1 MNNSF
6 PYLGFGLGLRRE
18 HYQDILNTLPSVDW
32 FEVLSE
38 NYMVPGG
45 KPLDFLMKIREHYP
59 MVMHGVAMSV
69 GSTSPIDTS
78 YLQQLKTLTEQVE
91 PEWISDHLCWTGNN
105 GNNAHDLLPLPYDQ
119 EAIEHVVS
127 RIYQVQEFLGR
138 EILLENV
145 SSYVSFNQSEMP
157 EWDFLSEVSKRSG
170 CYILLDI
177 NNIFVSAFNHNFDP
191 NKYIENIPVEKV
203 KQFHLAGHTNCDTHI
218 IDTHDEPV
226 IDDVWDLYK
235 KAVNRF
241 GKISTMIERDDNIP
255 PIQELIDE
263 LEIAKSIATNQRN
276 TKQHTENQINA
287 SLTKASA

>member
-1 MNNSF
+1 
-6 PYLGFGLGLRRE
+6 
-18 HYQDILNTLPSVDW
+18 
-32 FEVLSE
+32 
-38 NYMVPGG
+38 
-45 KPLDFLMKIREHYP
+45 
-59 MVMHGVAMSV
+59 
-69 GSTSPIDTS
+69 
-78 YLQQLKTLTEQVE
+78 
-91 PEWISDHLCWTGNN
+91 
-105 GNNAHDLLPLPYDQ
+105 HDLLPLPYDQ